1 MRGDKV
7 VYLSFLVRVWYT
19 PTPEGGVWMGE
30 VEHIQSGRRW
40 QFNHLQDIGEF
51 FSHPEKLF
59 SQTSDDST

>member
-40 QFNHLQDIGEF
+40 QFDNLHDMVNFL
-51 FSHPEKLF
+51 SHPESLLPNTNKEE
-59 SQTSDDST
+59 